1 MYLFVSSL
9 STGLKLK
16 IKIWI
21 FMLNKWN
28 EMKWKEWIIKII
40 TYIIMEHWWIMN
52 KEWIWIMSKTIEVFS
67 LIYKFWDTDC
77 ISFVWFYIR
86 FIIYYACVCVCVFC
100 FRSKTV
106 FLMFNYNNITF
117 RFVCSRFSA
126 FSCLFF
132 CFQSIVSN

>member
-1 MYLFVSSL
+1 MNFYV
-9 STGLKLK
+9 KQ
-16 IKIWI
+16 
-21 FMLNKWN
+21 MKWN
-28 EMKWKEWIIKII
+28 EKNELSKLLHILLWNIGESWVRNE
-40 TYIIMEHWWIMN
+40 YELWD
-52 KEWIWIMSKTIEVFS
+52 KTIEVFS

-86 FIIYYACVCVCVFC
+86 FIIYYACVCVCVF

-126 FSCLFF
+126 FSCLFVFNQSLVISVSLLTLYIGF
-132 CFQSIVSN
+132 C